1 MEKANATMWPMWSLM
16 IKQWETTQAMLTE
29 TMESNKDK
37 WGTEGVWME
46 KANAT
51 MWPMWNLM
59 MNQLET
65 AQAMMTETIESNK
78 DLLEL
83 NGLWL
88 EKANATWWPVW
99 KKQWET
105 TLLMWEGRNID
116 WTTQMTEANQWIQK
130 ANATCGPSGDPGC
143 PNGKLT
149 KANGKKSPT
158 PGGGNEQQCC
168 SRLGYLDGTMGLSVR
183 PLGREIGDKAWWPMW
198 SMWMKEWKNMMT

>member
-1 MEKANATMWPMWSLM
+1 MM
-16 IKQWETTQAMLTE
+16 KQWETTQAMLTE

-116 WTTQMTEANQWIQK
+116 WTTQMTEANQWIQRRMGR
-130 ANATCGPSGDPGC
+130 NHQH
-143 PNGKLT
+143 LV
-149 KANGKKSPT
+149 
-158 PGGGNEQQCC
+158 GGNEQQCC
-168 SRLGYLDGTMGLSVR
+168 SRLGYLDGTMGLSVLL
-183 PLGREIGDKAWWPMW
+183 LGRRLPSPLPPPPQLRLRLLKL
-198 SMWMKEWKNMMT
+198 